1 MKKTALVILTILAAA
16 ALSLNAQSLNLKIG
30 SFYPT
35 MDSDLWDINRE
46 NLVFDKA
53 DMLGVYW
60 GAEFEFFVG
69 RQLSLALEAGHYKKD
84 ISTMYK
90 DVEYDDGTPIYQ
102 DFSLRITSIEAD
114 FKLYPMG
121 HRRLFNP
128 YIGCGIGIYV
138 WKYYQGGEFV
148 DFEEEVVYEGEAYTN
163 TITPGI
169 NAKLGFVYRYRRS
182 IGISFEARYVYLK
195 GQLSSLFEGFEKL
208 DLGGVTLTIGVSFFL
223 R

>member
-1 MKKTALVILTILAAA
+1 MKKTALVILTVLAAA

-35 MDSDLWDINRE
+35 MDSDLWDLNRK

-53 DMLGVYW
+53 DMLGIYW
-60 GAEFEFFVG
+60 GAEFELFVG

-84 ISTMYK
+84 IYTMYK
-90 DVEYDDGTPIYQ
+90 NAEYDDGTPIYQ

-121 HRRLFNP
+121 HRREFNP
-128 YIGCGIGIYV
+128 YIGCGIGFYV

-148 DFEEEVVYEGEAYTN
+148 DFEEEIVYEGEAYTN
-163 TITPGI
+163 TITPGF
-169 NAKLGFVYRYRRS
+169 NAKVGFVYRYKRS
-182 IGISFEARYVYLK
+182 IGISFEARYVYVK

-208 DLGGVTLTIGVSFFL
+208 DLGGVALTIGVSLFL

>member
-1 MKKTALVILTILAAA
+1 MKKIALVILTTLAAA
-16 ALSLNAQSLNLKIG
+16 SLSLNAQSLNLKVG

-46 NLVFDKA
+46 NLVFDKG

-60 GAEFEFFVG
+60 AAEFEFFVS
-69 RQLSLALEAGHYKKD
+69 RRLSLALEAGHYKKD
-84 ISTMYK
+84 IYTMYA
-90 DVEYDDGTPIYQ
+90 DVEYEDGTPIYQ
-102 DFSLRITSIEAD
+102 DFSLRITSIESD
-114 FKLYPMG
+114 FKLYPRG
-121 HRRLFNP
+121 HRKVFNP

-148 DFEEEVVYEGEAYTN
+148 DFEEEIVYEGEAYTS
-163 TITPGI
+163 TITPGF

-182 IGISFEARYVYLK
+182 FGISFEVRYVYLK

-208 DLGGVTLTIGVSFFL
+208 DLSGVTLNIGVSLFL